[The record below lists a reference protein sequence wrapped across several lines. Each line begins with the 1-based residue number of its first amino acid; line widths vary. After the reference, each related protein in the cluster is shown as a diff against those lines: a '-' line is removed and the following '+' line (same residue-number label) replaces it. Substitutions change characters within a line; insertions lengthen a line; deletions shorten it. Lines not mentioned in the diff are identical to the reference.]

1 MSELYQLF
9 SYPPVLSIPTNRAE
23 SECVGQKPAQ
33 NVVKRSVTIKCV
45 IELKTLDNR
54 LFFEINNHEIGIT
67 FTDVNTQIKWF
78 HFESL
83 LFRYTSIMECQE
95 SSAL

>member
-23 SECVGQKPAQ
+23 SECVAKKPTQ

-45 IELKTLDNR
+45 VELEALDNR

-67 FTDVNTQIKWF
+67 FTDVNTQIKRF
-78 HFESL
+78 HFEVS
-83 LFRYTSIMECQE
+83 FFSIPV
-95 SSAL
+95 